1 MTAIKP
7 AGTLRRCLYNQDD
20 DLMDYENQNE
30 AYPLAICTL
39 LGDFIR
45 PSKAQVPDVEITNEL
60 WSLYPCVVADTSL
73 VWLGRRTVQYEEDRV
88 VSFTTVDPTGKDHPW
103 LDGKGH
109 PLISSAMGGDHWPP
123 PFRPPIQNLFLDNGI
138 GHGGLVSLLT
148 MQEGYGI
155 VNPLEGGPPYR
166 ERLDWLREYT
176 GFQDINGAPIF
187 DRDWV
192 SVPNVPKAS
201 GFTVLYD
208 GTQWIVEAGDQTVFP
223 LCNIAVKSLEL
234 HRRIKLPY

>member
-123 PFRPPIQNLFLDNGI
+123 PFRPLYRIYFW
-138 GHGGLVSLLT
+138 T
-148 MQEGYGI
+148 MG
-155 VNPLEGGPPYR
+155 
-166 ERLDWLREYT
+166 
-176 GFQDINGAPIF
+176 
-187 DRDWV
+187 
-192 SVPNVPKAS
+192 
-201 GFTVLYD
+201 
-208 GTQWIVEAGDQTVFP
+208 
-223 LCNIAVKSLEL
+223 
-234 HRRIKLPY
+234 